1 MEKTKNILF
10 GSLARERLLEGMRIA
25 HEAIL
30 HSYGTNVVANGDKII
45 SSIEVEDPLLECGI
59 SFIRKATHHMNQTCS
74 NGSVLAALLLYKL
87 TEESF
92 KYISLNHNPII
103 LKNGL
108 EKATSLL
115 LSHLKNKTQ
124 KLTNK
129 KDLYDFAKSCIN
141 EDDAFLEIIIEAFDK
156 SGEEQIILVKED
168 PSSKPH
174 LEFVRGFYIKSGLV
188 SPYFISNKNDMSLEI
203 KDVKVLVSEK
213 TLTSSLEILE
223 EIAHHPLLIMA
234 PDIEG
239 EALSSLIANKIEQK
253 ITVCPIKI
261 PKNMLEEIKHLK
273 KAQKVYADSD
283 STVIFEGEKNLI
295 SIIHTNHSKKLLNKQ
310 IANLKSAL
318 KDGILSNCESILST
332 TQKELD
338 RSQFSPAEKPV
349 LTILEKAFS
358 WPLELLL
365 LNNSKESTNSFHV
378 ISEAITTALSITST
392 LLLSEAL
399 IMETPK

>member
-1 MEKTKNILF
+1 
-10 GSLARERLLEGMRIA
+10 
-25 HEAIL
+25 
-30 HSYGTNVVANGDKII
+30 
-45 SSIEVEDPLLECGI
+45 
-59 SFIRKATHHMNQTCS
+59 
-74 NGSVLAALLLYKL
+74 
-87 TEESF
+87 
-92 KYISLNHNPII
+92 
-103 LKNGL
+103 
-108 EKATSLL
+108 
-115 LSHLKNKTQ
+115 
-124 KLTNK
+124 
-129 KDLYDFAKSCIN
+129 
-141 EDDAFLEIIIEAFDK
+141 
-156 SGEEQIILVKED
+156 
-168 PSSKPH
+168 
-174 LEFVRGFYIKSGLV
+174 
-188 SPYFISNKNDMSLEI
+188 
-203 KDVKVLVSEK
+203 
-213 TLTSSLEILE
+213 
-223 EIAHHPLLIMA
+223 
-234 PDIEG
+234 
-239 EALSSLIANKIEQK
+239 
-253 ITVCPIKI
+253 
-261 PKNMLEEIKHLK
+261 MLEEIKHLK